1 LKKEIEKK
9 QKELEDYKKV
19 IENDLE
25 KSLNDEIQIK

>member
-25 KSLNDEIQIK
+25 KSLKDEIQIK